1 MFFLLAQHALAS
13 GLLTDAVTELDA
25 PANEQFEMSEMFV
38 PVVTALLHLNLEES
52 VMVCFALWPLSLGL
66 MATLRVLTGATKHA
80 AFDAAIDADAGDGVA
95 AVAASMHLDL
105 QKSTSSMTLCVSNV
119 EQQIVELQK
128 SHDTRFADMH
138 KDLAGIVWELSKLR
152 ADMARWQALAQL
164 SVKSSALLA
173 QSEKVLPVGVGEDVE
188 TPSRAR
194 VWRGDGK

>member
-38 PVVTALLHLNLEES
+38 PVVTALSHLNLEES

-80 AFDAAIDADAGDGVA
+80 AFDAAIDAEAGAGVA

-105 QKSTSSMTLCVSNV
+105 KKSTSSMTTCVSKV
-119 EQQIVELQK
+119 ARSAIRTLH
-128 SHDTRFADMH
+128 S
-138 KDLAGIVWELSKLR
+138 LAGKGSRLSTPLKIPPVASLPCGDPHSAGGAANRRVAKVARHALR
-152 ADMARWQALAQL
+152 
-164 SVKSSALLA
+164 
-173 QSEKVLPVGVGEDVE
+173 
-188 TPSRAR
+188 
-194 VWRGDGK
+194 